1 MIRTAASR
9 ILSSATFGRR
19 QLSTKGFQ
27 NWLLTSSSE
36 DQKSEEIEFPQTGLS
51 KPSERASSSF
61 KSESSGGSVQRSAS
75 TSSTSQLVKVDAFKS
90 DSLDYPYSKSIKTDK
105 KKDEKP
111 QNEFKS
117 SSLPSAIYVKPKAND
132 LTQQSQNQ
140 SKDHRKKSKGQKPCS
155 EDQKKS
161 KGQKPCSD
169 DQIKSKGQKPCSDD
183 KKESNEQMCSSHS
196 NMVPPSD
203 ILEQLKTF
211 ELESKCT
218 AFHLKSSGHDR

>member
-1 MIRTAASR
+1 MIRIAASR
-9 ILSSATFGRR
+9 MLNTSVFGRR

-61 KSESSGGSVQRSAS
+61 KSGSSGGSVQRGGSS
-75 TSSTSQLVKVDAFKS
+75 SSTSQLVKVDNFKP
-90 DSLDYPYSKSIKTDK
+90 DSLDNPYSRNIQTD
-105 KKDEKP
+105 KKDEKLKIVH
-111 QNEFKS
+111 KS
-117 SSLPSAIYVKPKAND
+117 APLPSASYEKSKPND
-132 LTQQSQNQ
+132 KSSKQSKKS
-140 SKDHRKKSKGQKPCS
+140 SKDHKKKSKD
-155 EDQKKS
+155 EKS
-161 KGQKPCSD
+161 S
-169 DQIKSKGQKPCSDD
+169 SDD
-183 KKESNEQMCSSHS
+183 KKKSNDQLCSHHTT
-196 NMVPPSD
+196 MVPPSD